1 MEGGRVVSE
10 KGLKLL
16 AVTVGVLCLVWVAVN
31 FLPRGGGGGRASSGA
46 LSGFFLG
53 VTPES
58 VTSVRFQAPG
68 DEGDVELT
76 RTAGRWTVNSFSADS
91 GSVARFWEGMADAT
105 VGDRVGSNPA
115 NHPRLGVSSD
125 SAWTLQVETS
135 EGTRSVLVG
144 KSGSRYGTAYIR
156 LPDENDVYLLE
167 AGLRPLITR
176 TLDDWRDKR
185 VARVD
190 TAAVQRIE
198 LNREGS
204 NVVLERADTLWV
216 LEDGGE
222 ADGTTVR
229 SLLGEMARMDATGFY
244 APQDS
249 LSSLGGSVRAL
260 DTAGDTL
267 FFLEVGSGEGD
278 RWARV
283 EGDSIVYRIPSW
295 RVSRILPEV
304 AGLRGEG

>member
-1 MEGGRVVSE
+1 MSE

-31 FLPRGGGGGRASSGA
+31 FLPRGGGGGGASSGA
-46 LSGFFLG
+46 LSSFFLG

-58 VTSVRFQAPG
+58 VTSVRFKPPG

-76 RTAGRWTVNSFSADS
+76 RTVGKWTVNGFSADS
-91 GSVARFWEGMADAT
+91 GSVARLWEGMADAT

-135 EGTRSVLVG
+135 EGTRSLLVG

-216 LEDGGE
+216 LGDGGE

-267 FFLEVGSGEGD
+267 LFLEVGSGEGD

-304 AGLRGEG
+304 VDLRGEG